1 MSGCC
6 SRRAWDVYLL
16 IAHGAQGIVYVLFA
30 AHVFSTVKAG
40 TLIPV
45 TITVPTGRPGL
56 NTTEYVVEEL
66 FYGNP
71 LAMVST
77 FFFITA
83 LFHGIR
89 AWVHKTI
96 LFFDN
101 GVSPG
106 LNSFEP
112 MDQGDYESVPSAD
125 ASDAGSMRPSS
136 RLSAVKNRFS
146 GNMSKFGT
154 SSMKAAGD
162 VKDKP
167 YSLQDVFDRRD
178 TDRGWRWLE
187 YSITSTIMIWIIG
200 LESGI
205 TDLYALGAIGLA
217 NVGMILMGAA
227 GDKAK
232 DVGGRW
238 RAFFYGSLLG
248 FFTWVI
254 IFAQVGIIGARAGAS
269 TIPFVFAITFTL
281 FALFFSFSVLEL
293 MYIRTFDAA
302 KPDLTLETETWRER
316 YEFGYQLLSAVS
328 KTTLGA
334 LVAAAALT

>member
-1 MSGCC
+1 
-6 SRRAWDVYLL
+6 VYLL

-101 GVSPG
+101 ASGSPSGFLPINTDDDSYGADDVS
-106 LNSFEP
+106 E
-112 MDQGDYESVPSAD
+112 
-125 ASDAGSMRPSS
+125 AGSSRPGSMGGGS
-136 RLSAVKNRFS
+136 RRRSNPMASRAGV
-146 GNMSKFGT
+146 MSF
-154 SSMKAAGD
+154 MKVPGGG
-162 VKDKP
+162 KDKS

-269 TIPFVFAITFTL
+269 AIPFVFAITFTL
-281 FALFFSFSVLEL
+281 FALFFSFSVVEL

-302 KPDLTLETETWRER
+302 KPDLSLETETWRER